1 MMTRAS
7 IRFAAT
13 ALALFLT
20 APPNLR
26 ADDPGTIG
34 AGSPFGKGLD
44 EQKIRDDF
52 AKLRQQIEQSQEAVR
67 RPTKD
72 SKFHRWS
79 ASGKKD
85 SVREKNYIHRNLS
98 DPRERHDARRDPQ
111 RDRQDFHRES
121 TQRKSNSS
129 SSPGS
134 GSEHHAS

>member
-7 IRFAAT
+7 IRIAAT
-13 ALALFLT
+13 VLALFFAARL
-20 APPNLR
+20 NLR

-34 AGSPFGKGLD
+34 DGSPFGKGLD

-52 AKLRQQIEQSQEAVR
+52 AKLRQQLDQSQDALR
-67 RPTKD
+67 RPKD

-85 SVREKNYIHRNLS
+85 SVREKNYIHKNLT
-98 DPRERHDARRDPQ
+98 DLGERHDARRDAQ
-111 RDRQDFHRES
+111 RDRQGIRRES
-121 TQRKSNSS
+121 TKRNSNSS

>member
-1 MMTRAS
+1 MTRAS
-7 IRFAAT
+7 IRLAAA
-13 ALALFLT
+13 ALALFLA
-20 APPNLR
+20 APADLR
-26 ADDPGTIG
+26 ADDPSPIG
-34 AGSPFGKGLD
+34 GLPLGSAVD

-52 AKLRQQIEQSQEAVR
+52 AKLRQQIDQGQDALR

-98 DPRERHDARRDPQ
+98 DPRERHDARRDSQ
-111 RDRQDFHRES
+111 RDRQDFRRES
-121 TQRKSNSS
+121 TNRNSNSS
-129 SSPGS
+129 SSPAS

>member
-1 MMTRAS
+1 MTRTS

-13 ALALFLT
+13 VLALFLA
-20 APPNLR
+20 APPDVR
-26 ADDPGTIG
+26 ADDPATIG
-34 AGSPFGKGLD
+34 GGSPFGQGLD

-52 AKLRQQIEQSQEAVR
+52 AKLRQQIDQGQDALR

-85 SVREKNYIHRNLS
+85 SVREKNYIHKNLN
-98 DPRERHDARRDPQ
+98 DLGERHDARRDAQ
-111 RDRQDFHRES
+111 RDRQGFRRES
-121 TQRKSNSS
+121 TKRNSNSS

>member
-1 MMTRAS
+1 MTRVS
-7 IRFAAT
+7 IRLAAT
-13 ALALFLT
+13 ALALFL
-20 APPNLR
+20 AASPDLR
-26 ADDPGTIG
+26 ADDPNPIG
-34 AGSPFGKGLD
+34 GSPFGSALD

-52 AKLRQQIEQSQEAVR
+52 AKLRQQIEQGQDAVR

-98 DPRERHDARRDPQ
+98 DPRERHDARRDSQ
-111 RDRQDFHRES
+111 RDRQDFRRES
-121 TQRKSNSS
+121 TNRNSNSS
-129 SSPGS
+129 PSPGS